1 MRKSRPFGS
10 IIQSHTGIAS
20 FIKVTAF
27 RYDDIKED
35 LWAPRQSHEHILL
48 KGSANRCQ
56 KCTVWSSS
64 THSCSCLGLGRCC
77 IILQIDV
84 IETLSIWNQA
94 DLALSL
100 ALRKTVT
107 LLKCI
112 NFWELRFSHFY
123 SVGKFFIG
131 LNS

>member
-1 MRKSRPFGS
+1 MRKSGPFGS
-10 IIQSHTGIAS
+10 IVQSHTGMAS
-20 FIKVTAF
+20 FIRVAAF

-35 LWAPRQSHEHILL
+35 LWAPWQSHEHILL

-94 DLALSL
+94 DGFKSGSEENCN
-100 ALRKTVT
+100 

-112 NFWELRFSHFY
+112 NLWELQFSHFY

>member
-1 MRKSRPFGS
+1 MRKIRPFRS

-35 LWAPRQSHEHILL
+35 LWAPWQSHEHILL

-56 KCTVWSSS
+56 MCTVCSSS
-64 THSCSCLGLGRCC
+64 IHSCSCLGLNRC
-77 IILQIDV
+77 IILQLDV

-94 DLALSL
+94 DLGLTL
-100 ALRKTVT
+100 ALRKTAT

-112 NFWELRFSHFY
+112 NLLELRFSHFY

-131 LNS
+131 LL